1 MSAQAHK
8 SLSYTLKK
16 YWELYKAFFKA
27 SFIADMEYRANF
39 MTRIITDVFW
49 YVAQIMTFEVLY
61 RHTDKIGDW
70 NVQQTRVFLGMLFIV
85 DAIYMILMQENLDR
99 LSERVRKGELDL
111 LLAKPVESQFMIS
124 LQKANTA
131 LFGNLFIGVAW
142 LIFSLWNLPEF
153 SWWRLL
159 WMIIMIPSGVVAI
172 YTMRFC
178 FGAIAVIFARS
189 ENVQFIFYQIYR
201 LGMRPDSIYFP
212 WLKFLILT
220 VLPVGMVA
228 SVPARV
234 LINPGDYWL
243 PLWAVILSPIMIYV
257 SHRFWRFCLSY
268 YSSASS

>member
-1 MSAQAHK
+1 MLERAPR
-8 SLSYTLKK
+8 TLLERIRK
-16 YWELYKAFFKA
+16 YWQLYKAFFKA

-39 MTRIITDVFW
+39 LTRIVTDIFW
-49 YVAQIMTFEVLY
+49 YIAQILTFEILY
-61 RHTDKIGDW
+61 MHTDRIGDW
-70 NVQQTRVFLGMLFIV
+70 NHQQTRVFLGMLFII
-85 DAIYMILMQENLDR
+85 DAVYMILFQENMDR
-99 LSERVRKGELDL
+99 MSEKVRKGELDL

-131 LFGNLFIGVAW
+131 IFGNLAIGIGW
-142 LIFSLWNLPEF
+142 LIFSLSNLPDF
-153 SWWRLL
+153 SWWRIL
-159 WMIIMIPSGVVAI
+159 WLIIMIPTGTIAI
-172 YTMRFC
+172 YALRFS

-234 LINPGDYWL
+234 LINPADYWL
-243 PLWAVILSPIMIYV
+243 PLWAVILSPILIYG
-257 SHRFWRFCLSY
+257 SHRFWRFCLSH